1 MLARI
6 WSEVLTRVKGLG
18 CSLLALRYRRMA
30 SSKART
36 LWWEPV
42 RIWRCVRSPNQ
53 RSTWLIHGVDRCE
66 VQMEPGM
73 APQAPIDRGSFVSD
87 AVVHHEMDIEVGWD
101 FGVNALQESEKLT
114 GAMAPV
120 EVPDHLAAA
129 DGQGGEQGGGSV
141 TTVVMGLAP
150 QRLGTVQ
157 RLNL

>member
-1 MLARI
+1 MLVVGL
-6 WSEVLTRVKGLG
+6 EVQADGVLQGAYAVVGTRAH
-18 CSLLALRYRRMA
+18 LALRE
-30 SSKART
+30 
-36 LWWEPV
+36 EPKPALDLV
-42 RIWRCVRSPNQ
+42 DPR
-53 RSTWLIHGVDRCE
+53 GVDRCE

-129 DGQGGEQGGGSV
+129 DGQGCEQGGGSV